1 MAASSGFMIAAAE
14 RRFPVRIRIGVP
26 PDGLGSRL
34 DRIKAW
40 LDENCGANGWA
51 IEDSNFFL
59 GLQIMSLMLNLL
71 RRNQELPIGLRR
83 TAHGVRCNVAPVR
96 GVGSSSRTWKTPPAV
111 STLYPAHHR
120 ATALTRVGSPK

>member
-40 LDENCGANGWA
+40 LDENCGANG
-51 IEDSNFFL
+51 L
-59 GLQIMSLMLNLL
+59 GAEKS
-71 RRNQELPIGLRR
+71 
-83 TAHGVRCNVAPVR
+83 
-96 GVGSSSRTWKTPPAV
+96 GVGAV
-111 STLYPAHHR
+111 SIRRREAVVPFRGPESKETCEP
-120 ATALTRVGSPK
+120 SPSR